1 VGSCRFGQSA
11 AALCA
16 SQYSYLHHYDVQFLQ
31 IYLLLM
37 ISHQSLPRLI
47 EGELITFCLDLSPT
61 FSRKKIN
68 IPKPTEEF
76 KARPTYP
83 HHYINDHGSE
93 AATTINNTTI
103 NHRQSL

>member
-1 VGSCRFGQSA
+1 VGSCHLGQKA
-11 AALCA
+11 ATLFA

-47 EGELITFCLDLSPT
+47 EGEHITFSLDLSPT
-61 FSRKKIN
+61 FSRNKIN

-83 HHYINDHGSE
+83 HHYINDRGSE
-93 AATTINNTTI
+93 AATTIDNTII